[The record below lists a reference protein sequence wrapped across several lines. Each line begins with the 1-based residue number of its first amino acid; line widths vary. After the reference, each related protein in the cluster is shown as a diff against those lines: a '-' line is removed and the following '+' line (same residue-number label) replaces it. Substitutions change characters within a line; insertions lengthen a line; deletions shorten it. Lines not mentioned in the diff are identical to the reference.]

1 MTNQHSRNT
10 EISSLLYRRR
20 YLVPNL
26 FTIGNIFCGFL
37 AIIYSSQGRF
47 EPAVIAIFIGL
58 ILDGLDGRVARKLQ
72 AESSFGVQ
80 IDSLSD
86 LVTFGVAPAFMAYH
100 WYFFQYA
107 DQFGVLICFIY
118 VVCAAARLARFNVTK
133 DTGHDFSGLPTP
145 AAAALIVSTI
155 NLFPEIDLPE
165 FSVSLASVY
174 VVTVSALM
182 VSNIVYFS
190 GKNSGNKFKLKDP
203 LKLTIA
209 CAIAIAFFWY
219 TPRITVFCIAML
231 YCASGPLMA
240 FPATR
245 NCLDRL
251 FHKINLSGK

>member
-1 MTNQHSRNT
+1 MNSM
-10 EISSLLYRRR
+10 LYRRR

-47 EPAVIAIFIGL
+47 ETAVIAVFIGL
-58 ILDGLDGRVARKLQ
+58 ILDGLDGRVARKLN

-107 DQFGVLICFIY
+107 DQFGVLVCFIY
-118 VVCAAARLARFNVTK
+118 VVCAAARLAKFNVTK
-133 DTGHDFSGLPTP
+133 DIGHNFNGLPTP
-145 AAAALIVSTI
+145 AAAALVVSTI
-155 NLFPEIDLPE
+155 NLFPEIDSPE
-165 FSVSLASVY
+165 FSVPLASIY

-190 GKNSGNKFKLKDP
+190 GKKFKLRDP
-203 LKLTIA
+203 LKLTILCA
-209 CAIAIAFFWY
+209 LAIALFWY
-219 TPRITVFCIAML
+219 TPRITVFCVAML
-231 YCASGPLMA
+231 YCASGPLMFA
-240 FPATR
+240 PTTR
-245 NCLDRL
+245 RYLASFL
-251 FHKINLSGK
+251 EKMNLSGK